1 MRPGLERV
9 RRDYKYY
16 RMRRTLIFIFLTVSF
31 GITVYSQQVPLLT
44 QYMFIN
50 MAFNPGYTG
59 SSEGI
64 NVTGLARQQ
73 WIGFK
78 DETGAS
84 VAPQDFFITIDSPL
98 KFLHGG
104 VGGSIMDDKI
114 GSFSTIQVK
123 LDYAYRMDLGAGI
136 LGIGGEAIFQNSK
149 LDYSNLKPVDP
160 ADPIIGSDKQ
170 TDLVIDGSIG
180 GYYRVPDKYYIGVSA
195 LNLFQT
201 LQKRNHYKLDR
212 TFCLT
217 GGYNWVIP
225 NHPGFELQ
233 PCALIM
239 FDKASFQGTFDAILT
254 YNKKIW
260 GGLGVRYQDGV
271 AMIPVIVGF
280 AVKSFRIGISYDIG
294 TSGSGL
300 NRNGS
305 LEALIN
311 YCFKIETEKFRKS
324 YKNTRFL

>member
-1 MRPGLERV
+1 
-9 RRDYKYY
+9 
-16 RMRRTLIFIFLTVSF
+16 MRRTLLFLFLTVSL

-59 SSEGI
+59 SNEGI

-78 DETGAS
+78 DGNGTAVS
-84 VAPQDFFITIDSPL
+84 PQDFFVTVDSPL

-114 GSFSTIQVK
+114 GAFSTIQVK
-123 LDYAYRMDLGAGI
+123 LDYAYRLDLGAGT

-149 LDYSNLKPVDP
+149 QDFSAYTAIDES
-160 ADPIIGSDKQ
+160 DPILQSKDKQ

-180 GYYRVPDKYYIGVSA
+180 GYYKVPDKYSIGFSV

-201 LQKRNHYKLDR
+201 TQKKNFYKLDR
-212 TFCLT
+212 TYCVT
-217 GGYNWVIP
+217 GGYNWLVP

-233 PCALIM
+233 PSILIM
-239 FDKASFQGTFDAILT
+239 MDKAAIQGNLDAILS

-260 GGLGVRYQDGV
+260 GGLGFRYQDGI
-271 AMIPVIVGF
+271 ASIPVIVGF
-280 AVKSFRIGISYDIG
+280 AVKNFHVGISYDIG
-294 TSGSGL
+294 TSATGI

-305 LEALIN
+305 LEVLIN
-311 YCFKIETEKFRKS
+311 YCFKIQTEKFRKS

>member
-1 MRPGLERV
+1 
-9 RRDYKYY
+9 
-16 RMRRTLIFIFLTVSF
+16 MRRTFLSIFLTVSF

-73 WIGFK
+73 WIGLK
-78 DETGAS
+78 DENGTS
-84 VAPQDFFITIDSPL
+84 VAPQDFFITIDSPI

-123 LDYAYRMDLGAGI
+123 LDYAYRLDLGGGT
-136 LGIGGEAIFQNSK
+136 LGIGGEAIFQNTK
-149 LDYSNLKPVDP
+149 LDFSSLKSVDP
-160 ADPIIGSDKQ
+160 DPLIGTDKQ

-180 GYYRVPDKYYIGVSA
+180 GYYKVPDKYSIGFSV
-195 LNLFQT
+195 LNLLQT
-201 LQKRNHYKLDR
+201 TQKKNSYKLDR
-212 TFCLT
+212 TYCLT
-217 GGYNWVIP
+217 GSYNWLVP
-225 NHPGFELQ
+225 NHPGFEFQ
-233 PCALIM
+233 PSVLIM
-239 FDKASFQGTFDAILT
+239 FDKAAIQGNLDAILS

-260 GGLGVRYQDGV
+260 GGLGFRYQDGV
-271 AMIPVIVGF
+271 ACIPVILGF
-280 AVKSFRIGISYDIG
+280 AVKNFRVGISYDIG
-294 TSGSGL
+294 TSATGL

-305 LEALIN
+305 IEVLIN